1 MNKYEPIRM
10 MLRMAV
16 ERESIRRNEYITTMV
31 RDAIV
36 VQKSPEQIRSI
47 SRVTYSYS
55 VALGRSSEHVIKGM
69 TPESLSKEDI
79 QKLLAFFESL

>member
-16 ERESIRRNEYITTMV
+16 ERESIRQNEYITTMV

-36 VQKSPEQIRSI
+36 VRKSPDQIRSI

-55 VALGRSSEHVIKGM
+55 VVLGRSSEHVIEGM
-69 TPESLSKEDI
+69 TPGRLSKEDI
-79 QKLLAFFESL
+79 QKLLAFFDSL